1 MEFHRGHAI
10 FRIRKTAWIAVLLLL
25 LFSLHKT
32 WQTASQVKPVA
43 VQANSDSIAIQAT
56 DLEAIV
62 FCRGIVDQKT
72 FSIDSEFIDG
82 RDRVYAVV
90 NTRNFAL
97 PTKLVWYWGGVE
109 VSRME
114 CPPQEQCISSLGPDS
129 LSVGNWSVDWIQG
142 KRLLASKQFRM
153 FPE

>member
-32 WQTASQVKPVA
+32 WQTAAQVEPEHT
-43 VQANSDSIAIQAT
+43 QAKTANIRAPGLDS
-56 DLEAIV
+56 IV

-90 NTRNFAL
+90 NTRRFAT
-97 PTKLVWYWGGVE
+97 PTKLVWYWGGTE

-114 CPPQEQCISSLGPDS
+114 CPPQGKCISSLGPDS

-153 FPE
+153 FPK